1 MKPFSQRSIQ
11 VLVIIL
17 ICAGVIALALG
28 GYLRPVI
35 GAVSSPVVG
44 VQRWISLRY
53 VAIYDFLTSPRDV
66 TSLRTENSQLKD
78 EVAQLQTQII
88 TLQQQ
93 LSDTQVLYALL
104 NFARAQPQNQYVAA
118 SVIGRDPSP
127 FMHYVIIDHG
137 SDDGLKH
144 GMPVVTEQGLVGRI
158 DAVTAGAARVELIT
172 DPASVVN
179 VHLQSVDRD
188 AELIG
193 SLTGDISLDMVSQ
206 DINLQS
212 GEIVLTSS
220 LGGLYPANILIG
232 QVTSVRKQ
240 ENALFQTAVVQ
251 PAVNF
256 TTLSAVLVITNFQP
270 VDTTTL
276 IPTPE
281 Q

>member
-1 MKPFSQRSIQ
+1 MKPFSQRNIQ
-11 VLVIIL
+11 VLVIVL
-17 ICAGVIALALG
+17 ICAGILALALA
-28 GYLRPVI
+28 GYLRPVL
-35 GAVSSPVVG
+35 GAMSTPIVSA
-44 VQRWISLRY
+44 QRWISLRY

-66 TSLRTENSQLKD
+66 ASLRTENSQLKD

-104 NFARAQPQNQYVAA
+104 NFARAQPENQYVAA

-127 FMHYVIIDHG
+127 FVHYVIIDHG

-158 DAVTAGAARVELIT
+158 DAVTAEAARVELIT
-172 DPASVVN
+172 DAESVVN

-240 ENALFQTAVVQ
+240 E
-251 PAVNF
+251 
-256 TTLSAVLVITNFQP
+256 
-270 VDTTTL
+270 
-276 IPTPE
+276 
-281 Q
+281 

>member
-1 MKPFSQRSIQ
+1 MWRSMIFS
-11 VLVIIL
+11 L
-17 ICAGVIALALG
+17 
-28 GYLRPVI
+28 
-35 GAVSSPVVG
+35 
-44 VQRWISLRY
+44 
-53 VAIYDFLTSPRDV
+53 SPRDV
-66 TSLRTENSQLKD
+66 ASLRTENSQLTD

-127 FMHYVIIDHG
+127 FVHYVIIDHG

-158 DAVTAGAARVELIT
+158 DAVTAEAARVELIT
-172 DPASVVN
+172 DTDSVVN

-206 DINLQS
+206 DINLQP

-220 LGGLYPANILIG
+220 LGGLYPSNILIG

-276 IPTPE
+276 VPTPE

>member
-1 MKPFSQRSIQ
+1 
-11 VLVIIL
+11 
-17 ICAGVIALALG
+17 
-28 GYLRPVI
+28 
-35 GAVSSPVVG
+35 
-44 VQRWISLRY
+44 

-66 TSLRTENSQLKD
+66 ASLRTENSQLTD

-127 FMHYVIIDHG
+127 FVHYVIIDHG

-158 DAVTAGAARVELIT
+158 DAVTAEAARVELIT
-172 DPASVVN
+172 DTDSVVN

-206 DINLQS
+206 DINLQP

-220 LGGLYPANILIG
+220 LGGLYPSNILIG

-256 TTLSAVLVITNFQP
+256 TTLSAALVITNFQP

-276 IPTPE
+276 VPTPE

>member
-1 MKPFSQRSIQ
+1 MKPFSQRNIQ
-11 VLVIIL
+11 VLVIVL
-17 ICAGVIALALG
+17 ICAGIIALALA

-35 GAVSSPVVG
+35 GVVSSPVVS

-66 TSLRTENSQLKD
+66 ASLRTENSQLTD

-127 FMHYVIIDHG
+127 FVHYVIIDHG

-158 DAVTAGAARVELIT
+158 DAVTAEAARVELIT
-172 DPASVVN
+172 DTDSVVN

-206 DINLQS
+206 DINLQP

-220 LGGLYPANILIG
+220 LGGLYPSNILIG

-276 IPTPE
+276 VPTPE

>member
-1 MKPFSQRSIQ
+1 MKPFSQRNIQ
-11 VLVIIL
+11 VLVIVL
-17 ICAGVIALALG
+17 ICAGILALALA
-28 GYLRPVI
+28 GYLRPVL
-35 GAVSSPVVG
+35 GAMSAPIVSA
-44 VQRWISLRY
+44 QRWISLRY

-66 TSLRTENSQLKD
+66 ASLRTENSQLKD

-104 NFARAQPQNQYVAA
+104 NFARAQPENQYVAA

-127 FMHYVIIDHG
+127 FVHYVIIDHG

-158 DAVTAGAARVELIT
+158 DAVTAEAARVELIT
-172 DPASVVN
+172 DAESVVN

-256 TTLSAVLVITNFQP
+256 TTLSAVLVIINFQP

-276 IPTPE
+276 VPTPE

>member
-1 MKPFSQRSIQ
+1 MKPFSQRNIQ
-11 VLVIIL
+11 ILVIVL
-17 ICAGVIALALG
+17 ICTGIIALALA
-28 GYLRPVI
+28 GYLRPVF
-35 GAVSSPVVG
+35 GAVSSPIVS

-66 TSLRTENSQLKD
+66 ASLRSENAQLSN

-127 FMHYVIIDHG
+127 FVHYVIIDHG

-158 DAVTAGAARVELIT
+158 DAVTAQAARVELIT
-172 DPASVVN
+172 DTSSVVN
-179 VHLQSVDRD
+179 VHLQSVNRD

-206 DINLQS
+206 DIDLEP

-220 LGGLYPANILIG
+220 LGGLYPSNILIG

-276 IPTPE
+276 VPTPE